1 MTQSY
6 PSSAAGALSGPITN
20 VPLLPIPAKRAPTVR
35 DINYAIG
42 QQWVYV
48 AGNEIF
54 FLSSVVGNT
63 ANWVQLEGGGGGGA
77 FNITGPTGTI
87 TTTAGPLT
95 INSGTGTLGIST
107 DAAATTVDLGTGAGV
122 KTVFVGSATGASA
135 TTINSGTA
143 GLLLESANGPALVT
157 SGTNTLG
164 IGSNTGQSGTISI
177 GGGTGAPTV
186 NIGTG
191 ATANVVAIGNLIG
204 NTVVDLSTGTGG
216 LQIVANGNS
225 NFTTVAGSMNIGA
238 QNQQTGTITI
248 GSNVGN
254 STVII
259 NSGAS
264 QIEIGATNAQT
275 NAITIGGGTGAP
287 SVYVGTGVTTNAVYV
302 GTLNGASATSI
313 QAGTAGIA
321 LLAPLVRLNALVNI
335 YAGAGAPNN
344 ALALEVGDM
353 YINTTAAS
361 AVTRLYIA
369 TAANTWTNVTCA
381 A

>member
-20 VPLLPIPAKRAPTVR
+20 VPLLPIQAKRAPTVR

-254 STVII
+254 SAVNI

-264 QIEIGATNAQT
+264 QIAIGATNAQT

-287 SVYVGTGVTTNAVYV
+287 SVYVGAGVTTNAVYV